1 MSLAI
6 PAHFSSTI
14 MSLSPGR
21 TSKDLEILNCKPA
34 SKFIVF
40 CITFII
46 QNRDGSFYGIY
57 HMSLGDPASVYQA
70 FEGFVSRLL
79 DEGANAERTST
90 EAFLVDPTGNATIKF
105 R

>member
-1 MSLAI
+1 
-6 PAHFSSTI
+6 
-14 MSLSPGR
+14 
-21 TSKDLEILNCKPA
+21 
-34 SKFIVF
+34 
-40 CITFII
+40 
-46 QNRDGSFYGIY
+46 
-57 HMSLGDPASVYQA
+57 MSLGDPASVYQA